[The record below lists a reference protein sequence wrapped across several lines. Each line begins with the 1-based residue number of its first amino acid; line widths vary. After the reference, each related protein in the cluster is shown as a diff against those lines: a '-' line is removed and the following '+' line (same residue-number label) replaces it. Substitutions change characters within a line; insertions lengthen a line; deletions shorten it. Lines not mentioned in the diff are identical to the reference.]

1 MLQKSVRFIVA
12 TFMLLVPLSLAH
24 ADESWV
30 VARSKVSGGCSLQS
44 ADGTAI
50 LGEEL
55 VKGQDKRA
63 ACEAAK
69 SLWTQD
75 QYDSTHCQ
83 GYTPNTVAMCQKQGI
98 TLTP

>member
-1 MLQKSVRFIVA
+1 MLQKSVCFIVA
-12 TFMLLVPLSLAH
+12 TFMLLVPISLAH
-24 ADESWV
+24 ADDIWV
-30 VARSKVSGGCSLQS
+30 VARSKLSGGCSLQS
-44 ADGTAI
+44 ADSAVI
-50 LGEEL
+50 GEQL
-55 VKGQDKRA
+55 VKGQNKRA

-83 GYTPNTVAMCQKQGI
+83 GFTPNTVAICEKQGI